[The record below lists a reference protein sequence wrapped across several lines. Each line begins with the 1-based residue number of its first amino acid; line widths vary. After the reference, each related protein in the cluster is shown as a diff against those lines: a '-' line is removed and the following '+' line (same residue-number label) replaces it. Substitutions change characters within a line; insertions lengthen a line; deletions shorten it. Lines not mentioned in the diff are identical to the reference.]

1 MYDGYVKYD
10 NFLGSTHKFETI
22 RETFGITSIPSTV
35 LHDYAMI
42 RSSNRPTEM
51 LERIPSEVLLRT
63 SALPIAKLPRK
74 KDSGGSIQHDYLAYR
89 QGCIYAVTPVH
100 TTEEYR
106 LFRLYLEEETKKRLI
121 FSHKKDKAPNF
132 IHFAREWSSQ
142 ADGKNIFYKT
152 PEDLTKY
159 FNIFYDRS
167 KFVKTVLSHESVCKT
182 VKQTLQNLVRD
193 TRTLEA
199 NSFSIQGLYPVISET
214 PSGTLPPSSTRNITP
229 APPSLQLYTS
239 STHSASSQQY
249 NMPRSFS
256 MPRSIATI
264 SENYNQLPQK
274 RSLDSFTKKKFPKSC
289 VLCRDNSKNAT
300 CPGRYDNKKCPDY
313 RATFKTKKQIK

>member
-1 MYDGYVKYD
+1 
-10 NFLGSTHKFETI
+10 
-22 RETFGITSIPSTV
+22 
-35 LHDYAMI
+35 
-42 RSSNRPTEM
+42 
-51 LERIPSEVLLRT
+51 
-63 SALPIAKLPRK
+63 
-74 KDSGGSIQHDYLAYR
+74 
-89 QGCIYAVTPVH
+89 VH

-106 LFRLYLEEETKKRLI
+106 LFRLYLEEETKKILI

-142 ADGKNIFYKT
+142 ADGKKKFYKT

-182 VKQTLQNLVRD
+182 VKQTLQNSVRD

-214 PSGTLPPSSTRNITP
+214 PSGTLPHISTKIITP

-239 STHSASSQQY
+239 SYQFNYVNNHLTASTHSASS
-249 NMPRSFS
+249 
-256 MPRSIATI
+256 
-264 SENYNQLPQK
+264 
-274 RSLDSFTKKKFPKSC
+274 
-289 VLCRDNSKNAT
+289 
-300 CPGRYDNKKCPDY
+300 
-313 RATFKTKKQIK
+313 